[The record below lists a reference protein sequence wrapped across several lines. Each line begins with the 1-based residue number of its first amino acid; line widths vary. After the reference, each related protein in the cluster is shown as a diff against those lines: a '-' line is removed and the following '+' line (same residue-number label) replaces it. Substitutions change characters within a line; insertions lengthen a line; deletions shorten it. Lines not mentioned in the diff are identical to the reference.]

1 MTTPVPQPE
10 AEGIRPHILVVMGVS
25 GCGKTT
31 VAEGLHNVL
40 GWPYQE
46 GDLLHPKANVD
57 KMAAGIP
64 LTDEDR
70 WPWLAQCRAWI
81 DARIAEGSGGI
92 LTCSALKR
100 AYRDVLSRGTGAGAG
115 HGGTDPVV
123 FVYLKVP
130 ESILRVRLAR
140 RVGHYMPP
148 SLLPSQLATLEE
160 PSLDEHALTIESDNA
175 PAEIIAQTL
184 GQLKYRLKP

>member
-1 MTTPVPQPE
+1 MNAPLPE
-10 AEGIRPHILVVMGVS
+10 AAGIRPQILVIMGVS

-31 VAEGLHNVL
+31 VAEGLHNIL

-46 GDLLHPKANVD
+46 GDLLHPRANVE

-81 DARIAEGSGGI
+81 EARIRDGGGGI

-100 AYRDVLSRGTGAGAG
+100 AYRDVLRQGDM
-115 HGGTDPVV
+115 DPVV

-130 ESILRVRLAR
+130 ESILKARLAR
-140 RVGHYMPP
+140 RTGHYMPP

-160 PSLDEHALTIESDNA
+160 PTADEHALVIESENA
-175 PAEIIAQTL
+175 PAEVIAKTI
-184 GQLKYRLKP
+184 GQLKYRIKR

>member
-1 MTTPVPQPE
+1 MTGPLPQ
-10 AEGIRPHILVVMGVS
+10 AEGIRPRVLVIMGVS
-25 GCGKTT
+25 GSGKTT
-31 VAEGLHNVL
+31 VAEGLHNIL

-70 WPWLAQCRAWI
+70 WPWLALCRQWI
-81 DARIAEGSGGI
+81 DARIAEGGGGI

-100 AYRDVLSRGTGAGAG
+100 AYRDVLRQ
-115 HGGTDPVV
+115 GTDQVV

-130 ESILRVRLAR
+130 EPILQARLAR
-140 RVGHYMPP
+140 RKGHYMPP

-160 PSLDEHALTIESDNA
+160 PAPDEHALVIDIESTV
-175 PAEIIAQTL
+175 AEVIAATL
-184 GQLKYRLKP
+184 GQLKYKLEN